1 MDESV
6 FFFFFR
12 TRDTLM
18 LLRII
23 WVEKSFFPSQKFRYW
38 PRTNKR
44 LRSLFL
50 NFSNNYNRN
59 IIHSLLSRYLFLKIP
74 KKFIIDI
81 VKKSIYL
88 NFCEEKKL
96 PSTQIIKNKKTLK
109 CLLFQKKKTLSIGR
123 NVRFEKPS
131 SFPEGARAQ
140 RARVASL
147 ILAGESVSRERISKP
162 DNYSSGFF
170 ERSAAG
176 LVGLRPALGPKQPRP
191 VRARARVYTLA
202 MQQP

>member
-1 MDESV
+1 M
-6 FFFFFR
+6 
-12 TRDTLM
+12 
-18 LLRII
+18 
-23 WVEKSFFPSQKFRYW
+23 
-38 PRTNKR
+38 
-44 LRSLFL
+44 
-50 NFSNNYNRN
+50 
-59 IIHSLLSRYLFLKIP
+59 
-74 KKFIIDI
+74 
-81 VKKSIYL
+81 
-88 NFCEEKKL
+88 
-96 PSTQIIKNKKTLK
+96 
-109 CLLFQKKKTLSIGR
+109 
-123 NVRFEKPS
+123 EKPS

-147 ILAGESVSRERISKP
+147 ILARESVSRERISKP